1 MRDELFSICRQQKAR
16 IKLHIRRTYSM
27 NPEVEYW
34 QRLPSEMMY
43 DFSRCFFPDSR
54 KKPPGSTLFANV
66 GKTDRKGLEGSVML
80 AMFDAMPLL
89 ISRRATIDQE

>member
-1 MRDELFSICRQQKAR
+1 
-16 IKLHIRRTYSM
+16 M

-43 DFSRCFFPDSR
+43 HFSRCFFPDSR

-66 GKTDRKGLEGSVML
+66 GKTDRKGLGGQGTP
-80 AMFDAMPLL
+80 FILL
-89 ISRRATIDQE
+89 FMSHLVF